1 MQNCPINPN
10 FTFHMKHMQQIDK
23 NKKTVDA
30 YDKNPQFYADKFG
43 SYEVRREDIDRALTL
58 NLSGSSNTLELGSGS
73 GRDAKYV
80 VIRVGKDNYLGLD
93 ASVGLVELSR
103 KEVPNAE
110 FHVRDIRRVNF
121 EAETFGIIFAFAI
134 LLHMKHEEMVEMLQ
148 KCLKWLKIGGILYI
162 SSKYGDYREVEVNNL
177 GDLKYY
183 YPYKPEDIEVVC
195 ADKFETVYKVIHDT
209 DYGPTFTIALRKI

>member
-1 MQNCPINPN
+1 
-10 FTFHMKHMQQIDK
+10 MKHMQEIDK

-30 YDKNPQFYADKFG
+30 YDKNPQFYADKFD

-58 NLSGSSNTLELGSGS
+58 NLSGSNNTLELGSGS
-73 GRDAKYV
+73 GRDAKY
-80 VIRVGKDNYLGLD
+80 IAMRVGKDNYLGLD
-93 ASVGLVELSR
+93 ASVGLVELAR
-103 KEVPNAE
+103 KEVPSTE
-110 FHVRDIRRVNF
+110 FHVRDIRKVDF
-121 EAETFGIIFAFAI
+121 GAETFGLIFAFAT

-183 YPYKPEDIEVVC
+183 YPYKPEDIEAVC
-195 ADKFETVYKVIHDT
+195 VDKFETVYKVIHDT

>member
-1 MQNCPINPN
+1 
-10 FTFHMKHMQQIDK
+10 MKHMQQIDK